1 MYLVYL
7 PNGAQRNQKGSTQQQ
22 LRTITNTKVVTPNEH
37 ITLDTYY
44 TTQPKEILKEVNKII
59 TTMVLQQL
67 KAELFKVNFTGDA
80 ELSKRDNWKTAN
92 DGAVAGIPYD
102 FTSTSKTIETFRRRA
117 KNKKDYY
124 TDCHYNIQED
134 PRTGMKNVV
143 TTVLNG
149 HEKKHPVVLVE
160 CKAIK
165 SLRDELEKN
174 EILNKD
180 RDR

>member
-1 MYLVYL
+1 MPKIYGQQTKMYLVYL

-22 LRTITNTKVVTPNEH
+22 LEH

-44 TTQPKEILKEVNKII
+44 TTQPKQILKEVKKII

-80 ELSKRDNWKTAN
+80 ELSNRDNWKTAF

-124 TDCHYNIQED
+124 QNCHYNIQE
-134 PRTGMKNVV
+134 GMKDVV

>member
-22 LRTITNTKVVTPNEH
+22 LRTITNTKVVTPLEH

-44 TTQPKEILKEVNKII
+44 TTQPKEILKQVNKII
-59 TTMVLQQL
+59 TTMVLQNL

-92 DGAVAGIPYD
+92 DGAVAGIPDD

-124 TDCHYNIQED
+124 QNCHYNIKE
-134 PRTGMKNVV
+134 GMPNVV

-160 CKAIK
+160 CNAIK